1 MPGAEVAIAWRGRP
15 ARAWVPDPL
24 TLLDLE
30 LSADV
35 ARRTEQARA
44 AIRLADAQLPTRWEP
59 LVRLLLRAEGVA
71 SSNIEGLRAP
81 PGLIAL
87 AETDPDAA
95 GGTAAWIA
103 DNLMTL
109 RAAVTDDVDKPLTA
123 RTLQRWH
130 AQLMVHGSL
139 PNDMVG
145 RWRTAQGW
153 IGGSSPLDAAF
164 VPPPAKVIEGLMHD
178 LIAFSNRND
187 LDSVTQAAVAH
198 AQFETIHPYAD
209 GNGRVGRVIVS
220 WMLAHRERV
229 LVPPPLSVLIA
240 RDSGGYLAGLH
251 SFREG
256 RLDAWVGWFA
266 DIVRRAGDA
275 EATLVKRIEALLA
288 EWRKALV
295 DLRSDATARKV
306 IEILPECPILS
317 AALVAERMGVSERA
331 ARDALELL
339 SDRDMVEPFE
349 SMPTRAGR
357 PRRWWLAKPL
367 IDALSAWLR

>member
-1 MPGAEVAIAWRGRP
+1 MPGAEVAIVWRGRP
-15 ARAWVPDPL
+15 AWAWIPDSL
-24 TLLDLE
+24 ASLDLE
-30 LSADV
+30 LSVDV
-35 ARRTEQARA
+35 ARRTEHARA
-44 AIRLADAQLPTRWEP
+44 AVQLADAQLPTRWEP

-103 DNLMTL
+103 DNLTTL
-109 RAAVTDDVDKPLTA
+109 HAAVTDDVEKPLTV

-130 AQLMVHGSL
+130 AQLMQHGYL
-139 PNDMVG
+139 PPEMVG

-153 IGGSSPLDAAF
+153 IGGSSPLDAVF
-164 VPPPAKVIEGLMHD
+164 VPPPAELIEELMHD

-209 GNGRVGRVIVS
+209 GNGRIGRVLVS
-220 WMLAHRERV
+220 WMLARRERV

-240 RDSGGYLAGLH
+240 RDTGGYLAGLH
-251 SFREG
+251 AFRQG

-275 EATLVKRIEALLA
+275 EATFVKRIEALLA
-288 EWRKALV
+288 EWRKALG

-306 IEILPECPILS
+306 IEILPERPVLS
-317 AALVAERMGVSERA
+317 AALVAERVGVSERA

-339 SDRDMVEPFE
+339 SERDMVEPFE

-367 IDALSAWLR
+367 IDALGAWSR

>member
-1 MPGAEVAIAWRGRP
+1 MPGAEVAIVWQGRP

-24 TLLDLE
+24 ASLDLE
-30 LSADV
+30 LSVGV

-44 AIRLADAQLPTRWEP
+44 AVRLADAQLPTRWEP

-103 DNLMTL
+103 DNLTTL
-109 RAAVTDDVDKPLTA
+109 RAAVTDDVEKPLTVP
-123 RTLQRWH
+123 TLQRWH
-130 AQLMVHGSL
+130 SQLMQHGSL
-139 PNDMVG
+139 PPEMVG
-145 RWRTAQGW
+145 RWRIAQGW
-153 IGGSSPLDAAF
+153 IGGSSPLDAVF
-164 VPPPAKVIEGLMHD
+164 VPPPAEAIEGLMHD
-178 LIAFSNRND
+178 LIAFSNRSD

-209 GNGRVGRVIVS
+209 GNGRIGRVLVS
-220 WMLAHRERV
+220 WLLARRERV

-275 EATLVKRIEALLA
+275 EATFVKRIEALLA
-288 EWRKALV
+288 EWRNALE

-317 AALVAERMGVSERA
+317 AALVAERIGVSERA

-339 SDRDMVEPFE
+339 SDRGLVEPFE
-349 SMPTRAGR
+349 SMPTGAGR
-357 PRRWWLAKPL
+357 PRRWWLAQPL
-367 IDALSAWLR
+367 IDALSAWSR